1 MIEELSK
8 PEVVD
13 FVLQHENEEPAK
25 LILAQSKYKKIPV
38 QLAAAQ
44 IQSRRKAKKKL
55 PEWYAVQGVL
65 FPHGV
70 SLEQCSSELTA
81 KYKANLIEG
90 NTLVDLTGGTGIDTF
105 YLSKCFQNTIYVE
118 QKEAL
123 CKLASH
129 NFSLLSSSIQIECC
143 LSEEFLKKKSEPVD
157 WFYIDP
163 ARRDEHNKKVFRIDD
178 CTPNILDIQENIL
191 GKSKGLL
198 VKFAPLLD
206 IAEITRTLSNISEI
220 HVVSVNNECKELL
233 IKMMKGYSGDISMHT
248 VNIQHT
254 AQPQEFS
261 YPLKRENQV
270 DVLFCLPKKY
280 LYEPNSAVLK
290 AGAFKMVANQYNL
303 DKLHVNS
310 HLYTS
315 EEKVADFPGRVFE
328 IIGIEALKKKSL
340 WPYLPDRKAN
350 ITTRNF
356 PLTVNQIRKKTNI
369 NEGGEI
375 YIFATTLITG
385 KASLIICK
393 KIRY

>member
-1 MIEELSK
+1 LIEELSK

-25 LILAQSKYKKIPV
+25 LILAQSKNKNIPV

-55 PEWYAVQGVL
+55 PEWYSVQGVL

-70 SLEQCSSELTA
+70 SLEQCSSERTA

-105 YLSKCFQNTIYVE
+105 YLSKRFQNTIFVE

-123 CKLASH
+123 CELASH
-129 NFSLLSSSIQIECC
+129 NFSALSSSIQVENC
-143 LSEEFLKKKSEPVD
+143 LSEEFLKKQTQPVD

-178 CTPNILDIQENIL
+178 CTPNILTIQENIL
-191 GKSKGLL
+191 SKSKGLL
-198 VKFAPLLD
+198 VKFSPLLD
-206 IAEITRTLSNISEI
+206 IAEITRNLKHISEI

-233 IKMMKGYSGDISMHT
+233 IKMMKEYTGDISIHT
-248 VNIQHT
+248 VNIQNID
-254 AQPQEFS
+254 QLQEFT
-261 YPLKRENQV
+261 YPLKSESLV
-270 DVLFCLPKKY
+270 DVSFSLPKKY

-290 AGAFKMVANQYNL
+290 AGAFKIVANHYNL
-303 DKLHVNS
+303 DKLQVNS

-315 EEKVADFPGRVFE
+315 DEKAAKFPGRVFE
-328 IIGIEALKKKSL
+328 IIGIEALKKQSL

-356 PLTVNQIRKKTNI
+356 PLTVNQIRKKTGI

-375 YIFATTLITG
+375 YIFATTLVTG

-393 KIRY
+393 KIQF